1 MEKGEK
7 GINREC
13 PICGNEKQTRHLIC
27 TNCFQVYTGEA
38 GHSLARDGKIPSF
51 TVWAYERIEKRL
63 GELKNHLAQK
73 KDEYISLQEQVRADA
88 YTVITDS
95 LKGKKISTEIFKNA
109 LGEKKKEVWKARK
122 GNHLHYEL
130 KSIESNI
137 VFLQGLK
144 DELQT
149 KIQSFESRSAS
160 DVPILLPQA
169 V

>member
-1 MEKGEK
+1 MEK

-13 PICGNEKQTRHLIC
+13 PICGEGKRLKHLVC
-27 TNCFQVYTGEA
+27 NACYQVYTGEA
-38 GHSLARDGKIPSF
+38 GHSLARDGKIPPF
-51 TVWAYERIEKRL
+51 TTWAYERIEKRL

-95 LKGKKISTEIFKNA
+95 LKGKKISSDIFKNA

-137 VFLQGLK
+137 VFLQGLR

-149 KIQSFESRSAS
+149 KIQSFA
-160 DVPILLPQA
+160 LQA
-169 V
+169 A

>member
-1 MEKGEK
+1 
-7 GINREC
+7 
-13 PICGNEKQTRHLIC
+13 
-27 TNCFQVYTGEA
+27 
-38 GHSLARDGKIPSF
+38 
-51 TVWAYERIEKRL
+51 
-63 GELKNHLAQK
+63 LKNQLTQK
-73 KDEYISLQEQVRADA
+73 KEEYIGLQEQVRADA
-88 YTVITDS
+88 YTILANSLRGKNITNS
-95 LKGKKISTEIFKNA
+95 LRGKNIVGDIFKNA
-109 LGEKKKEVWKARK
+109 LAEKKKEIWGIK
-122 GNHLHYEL
+122 GGNKLHYEL